1 MAATIDVERSKGKIV
16 VDGITY
22 TATVRVRHNA
32 PSCKETKHDVASC
45 TCRKSI
51 ITYNG
56 KMKKQTII
64 AAKTRSWTTAEK
76 FAERWLD
83 QFDPKAV
90 EEAKKVTI
98 ENAVRAYVDD
108 AITRLGDGGT
118 AARNQTLL
126 GYINHDGTVR
136 RKGRLQQWLDTLRE
150 RPVFVS
156 DITPDHIR
164 RFRDSWDF
172 DSDLTTASSFGTLK
186 TFFKFCHGMGWIP
199 SNPTTALRRPQTKR
213 GNRTATFTDE
223 EYARILDAAHG
234 NQRLETFLELLR
246 WSGMALI
253 DAVEFHTKLVDREGV
268 LRYKRKKTGT
278 IATVKLPD
286 HVMALLRSVPL
297 ESYNTPDQPFLRP
310 SVEIDSCI
318 QDWRVALQELFAL
331 AGCSTV
337 KTDVRERP
345 SHPHMLRDTCAVWYL
360 RHGMSLYGV
369 AKILGHSNP
378 TITARAYLPFVK
390 ELEKSHIAENEEVL
404 AASRPKEQGS
414 KVLRIRRK

>member
-1 MAATIDVERSKGKIV
+1 MEITRSAHVMTRHSKTCPDRDKGPSWPRCNCRKALLIYDGIKRNSKGV
-16 VDGITY
+16 LTN
-22 TATVRVRHNA
+22 TVRSA
-32 PSCKETKHDVASC
+32 
-45 TCRKSI
+45 
-51 ITYNG
+51 G
-56 KMKKQTII
+56 
-64 AAKTRSWTTAEK
+64 TRSWQKAELK
-76 FAERWLD
+76 AKEWLD
-83 QFDPKAV
+83 QFDPTQQELKRLRVQREAESTTIEKAV
-90 EEAKKVTI
+90 
-98 ENAVRAYVDD
+98 NSYVKDMVF
-108 AITRLGDGGT
+108 RLGDNGT
-118 AARNQTLL
+118 VARARTLL
-126 GYINHDGTVR
+126 GNVDDSGTVK
-136 RKGRLQQWLDTLRE
+136 RKGKLFEWLDKQLP
-150 RPVFVS
+150 RPVYIS
-156 DITPDHIR
+156 EITPKHLDTWR
-164 RFRDSWDF
+164 NTWKFP
-172 DSDLTTASSFGTLK
+172 SDLTTASSWTTVK
-186 TFFKFCHGMGWIP
+186 TFLKYCKSMGWINA
-199 SNPTTALRRPQTKR
+199 NPAAEMRRPQTKK

-234 NQRLETFLELLR
+234 NQRLETMLELLR

-253 DAVEFHTKLVDREGV
+253 DAVEFHTKLLDDKGV

-286 HVMALLRSVPL
+286 HVLAFLRSVPL
-297 ESYNTPDQPFLRP
+297 EKYNTPDQPFLRP

-390 ELEKSHIAENEEVL
+390 ELEKAHIAENEEVL
-404 AASRPKEQGS
+404 VAARPKTS
-414 KVLRIRRK
+414 SRVLRINRK